1 MTLAWDGERED
12 AVAARRAA
20 EERSALLAARTGD
33 SLEVGNE
40 FAQIR
45 VTRVET
51 RNGARLL
58 IESPRSAQWVA
69 LDPLE
74 LEALTWQSTATF
86 SAMIGNP
93 YGSLFQDEA

>member
-1 MTLAWDGERED
+1 MTLAWDGEQED
-12 AVAARRAA
+12 AAAARRAA
-20 EERSALLAARTGD
+20 HERSDLLATRTGD

-86 SAMIGNP
+86 SAMIGKP
-93 YGSLFQDEA
+93 YTSLFQDEA